1 MDLLVLAR
9 RYLMAMQAHQG
20 VAVAAMFTADGVLD
34 DGNGG
39 HHQGPEAITAFIDSL
54 RANVVVEE
62 VAVRQAPCR
71 VTVFGRVGSDELERS
86 LFRWVFHFEGELIG
100 HLGNSYLRELP
111 DLVS

>member
-1 MDLLVLAR
+1 MDLLALAR
-9 RYLMAMQAHQG
+9 RYLTAMPGQQG

-39 HHQGPEAITAFIDSL
+39 HHRGPDAIAAFIDSL
-54 RANVVVEE
+54 AASVAVEE

-71 VTVFGRVGSDELERS
+71 VTVFGRVGSDDLAQS
-86 LFRWVFHFEGELIG
+86 LFRWVFHFDGELIA

-111 DLVS
+111 DFVK